1 MLSWIRRV
9 ALIGAR
15 RPYVAIGIALVL
27 VAISAYLLPKLH
39 ISTSRRDLV
48 STDNALQRRT
58 VEFDEKFGYTNS
70 PVIVVSGG
78 SKEDR
83 HKVVDA
89 LDHELEAIPELSSRV
104 LGRIN
109 PEQVAE
115 VLLFSDPK
123 AFEKGLPEGAGP
135 VGAKLEDGIDG
146 WIVVL
151 KEGLEQGL
159 EKGTADDAATK
170 DGLGRLGTM
179 FDALS
184 DELGGRS
191 GLTRMR
197 DLAPD
202 SDRKP
207 IAEGID
213 ELGYVSTAGG
223 ELHLVALFPALES
236 DEGFE
241 LEPVIN
247 SIRAA
252 RDKAV
257 VKAGTSN
264 VRADVTG
271 VPALAVDELQMV
283 QNDLAKTTIASSI
296 AILITLY
303 WAFRSFRQSLV
314 SFLPLGFGTIVT
326 FGVIQLTL
334 GHLNLVTASFA
345 SVLLGIGDFGVHIQS
360 RYSELLR
367 GGMSSKEAMETAL
380 LKSGAG
386 LVLATLTTAVAFLTT
401 MATEFT
407 AFAELGLI
415 TTIGLV
421 LMLAGAY
428 LLVPPATLLLL
439 GDKPRPA
446 PELPIFTQLER
457 FVKRWPRGILLVTA
471 VLTLVF
477 GYWLPKVEFNGRYF
491 DFLPKHTESA
501 RALSELSKDETASPF
516 VANVSAK
523 SIEEARELAVKL
535 RALPTVASV
544 ETATDLLGP
553 LDDERMAALKRVVT
567 FLGRPDGVADYAA
580 AAQKPIDK
588 EKLTKSLSSLSDTL
602 DEVAFALRQGGKD
615 AKPAEDAKAKLASLR
630 KQVDSSSV
638 EQITSLQRRAFE
650 ILDRAYRS
658 GRAVVERGGYA
669 TSDLPALFH
678 HRFVSKDG
686 SELALFVHP
695 KGDIWHVPTAEAF
708 YKEVSAISPE
718 ASGIATTLSEH
729 PKMIV
734 RGFQR
739 STVLAAIFVLVI
751 LFIGFR
757 RPLDVAASS
766 LPLVIGAVWMCGS
779 MPPLGLSFNHANIVV
794 LPLLLGLGLEA
805 SAHIVH
811 RYRESADENG
821 GVAKLH
827 EVLSGTGSAVLVGT
841 LTTVWGFTAMM
852 LADYRAMYWLGLVMT
867 IGKTATLAA
876 SLLVIPALL
885 VVFKKVK

>member
-1 MLSWIRRV
+1 M

-15 RPYVAIGIALVL
+15 RPYVAIAISLVL
-27 VAISAYLLPKLH
+27 VAISGYLLPKLK

-58 VEFDEKFGYTNS
+58 VEFDEKFGYTSS
-70 PVIVVSGG
+70 PVIVVAGG
-78 SKEDR
+78 SQSDR

-89 LDHELEAIPELSSRV
+89 LDKELQAVPELSNRV
-104 LGRIN
+104 LGRIK
-109 PEQVAE
+109 PEHVAE

-123 AFEKGLPEGAGP
+123 AFEKSLPDGSGP
-135 VGAKLEDGIDG
+135 VGSKLETGLEG
-146 WIVVL
+146 WVTIL

-159 EKGTADDAATK
+159 EKGAADDTAAR
-170 DGLGRLGTM
+170 DGLARLGTM
-179 FDALS
+179 FEALG
-184 DELGGRS
+184 DELAGSS
-191 GLTRMR
+191 GLTRLR
-197 DLAPD
+197 DLAPA
-202 SDRKP
+202 REHKP

-213 ELGYVSTAGG
+213 ELGYVSAAQGK
-223 ELHLVALFPALES
+223 LQLVALFPELES
-236 DEGFE
+236 DEGFQ
-241 LEPVIN
+241 LEPVIKQ
-247 SIRAA
+247 IRDA
-252 RDKAV
+252 RDRAIV
-257 VKAGTSN
+257 NAGASD
-264 VRADVTG
+264 VHADVTG
-271 VPALAVDELQMV
+271 VPALAVDELNMV
-283 QNDLAKTTIASSI
+283 QSDLAKTTLASSI
-296 AILITLY
+296 AILLTLY

-380 LKSGAG
+380 LKSGPG
-386 LVLATLTTAVAFLTT
+386 LVLATITTAVAFLTT

-415 TTIGLV
+415 TSIGLV

-446 PELPIFTQLER
+446 PELRIFNHLET
-457 FVKRWPRGILLVTA
+457 FVKRYPRAILGVAAVT
-471 VLTLVF
+471 TTVF
-477 GYWLPKVEFNGRYF
+477 LFWLPQVEFNGRYF
-491 DFLPKHTESA
+491 EFLPKNTESA
-501 RALSELSKDETASPF
+501 RALVELSKDETASPF
-516 VANVSAK
+516 VANVRAK
-523 SIEEARELAVKL
+523 SVEEARALAVSL

-544 ETATDLLGP
+544 ETATDLLAP
-553 LDDERMAALKRVVT
+553 LDDEKLVALKRIIAY
-567 FLGRPDGVADYAA
+567 LGRGDGPADYASA
-580 AAQKPIDK
+580 ANKPVDKTALQKA
-588 EKLTKSLSSLSDTL
+588 LSSLTDTV
-602 DEVAFALRQGGKD
+602 DEVAFTLRQGGKD
-615 AKPAEDAKAKLASLR
+615 AKPAEDAKGKLMALR
-630 KQVDSSSV
+630 ARVDEATPERLS
-638 EQITSLQRRAFE
+638 ELQTRALT
-650 ILDRAYRS
+650 ILDRAYVSARK
-658 GRAVVERGGYA
+658 VTERGGYA
-669 TSDLPALFH
+669 AADLPALFH

-695 KGDIWHVPTAEAF
+695 KGDIWDVPTAEAF
-708 YKEVSAISPE
+708 YKDVSSISPE
-718 ASGIATTLSEH
+718 TSGIATTLSEH

-739 STVLAAIFVLVI
+739 STILAAIFVLII
-751 LFIGFR
+751 LFVGFR
-757 RPLDVAASS
+757 RPLDVAASA

-811 RYRESADENG
+811 RYRESANENG

-827 EVLSGTGSAVLVGT
+827 DVLSGTGSAVFVGT

-867 IGKTATLAA
+867 IGKSATLAA
-876 SLLVIPALL
+876 SLLVLPALL
-885 VVFKKVK
+885 VVMKKAK

>member
-1 MLSWIRRV
+1 V

-15 RPYVAIGIALVL
+15 RPYVAIAISLVL
-27 VAISAYLLPKLH
+27 VGISAYLLPKLK

-48 STDNALQRRT
+48 STTNALQRRT

-78 SKEDR
+78 SQESR

-89 LDHELEAIPELSSRV
+89 LDEELESVPELKSRV

-135 VGAKLEDGIDG
+135 VGAKLEAGIDG
-146 WIVVL
+146 WIGVL
-151 KEGLEQGL
+151 KESLEQGL
-159 EKGTADDAATK
+159 EKGVADDAATK

-184 DELGGRS
+184 DELAGKS

-197 DLAPD
+197 DLAPA
-202 SDRKP
+202 SDKP
-207 IAEGID
+207 IADGID

-223 ELHLVALFPALES
+223 DLHLVALFPALES

-241 LEPVIN
+241 LEPVVKQ
-247 SIRAA
+247 IRAA

-257 VKAGTSN
+257 YKAGTTD

-271 VPALAVDELQMV
+271 VPALAVDELNMV
-283 QNDLAKTTIASSI
+283 QSDLAKTTIASSI
-296 AILITLY
+296 AILLTLY

-345 SVLLGIGDFGVHIQS
+345 SVLLGIGDFGVHIQT

-367 GGMSSKEAMETAL
+367 SGMSSKEAMETAL
-380 LKSGAG
+380 LKSGSG
-386 LVLATLTTAVAFLTT
+386 LVLATVTTAVAFLTT

-415 TTIGLV
+415 TSIGLV

-439 GDKPRPA
+439 GEKPRPA
-446 PELPIFTQLER
+446 PELPIFTHLES
-457 FVKRWPRGILLVTA
+457 FVKRWPRAILA
-471 VLTLVF
+471 VAAVSTLTF
-477 GYWLPKVEFNGRYF
+477 ACFLPQVQFNGRYF
-491 DFLPKHTESA
+491 DFLPKNTESA
-501 RALSELSKDETASPF
+501 RALSELSKDVTASPF
-516 VANVSAK
+516 VANVRATSV
-523 SIEEARELAVKL
+523 EEARDLAVKL

-553 LDDERMAALKRVVT
+553 LDDERMAALKRVVA
-567 FLGRPDGVADYAA
+567 FLGRPDGDADYAA
-580 AAQKPIDK
+580 AAKKPVDK
-588 EKLTKSLSSLSDTL
+588 AALQKSLSELNDTL
-602 DEVAFALRQGGKD
+602 EDVGAVLRSGGRD
-615 AKPAEDAKAKLASLR
+615 SAPASAAKAKLANLR
-630 KQVDSSSV
+630 KQVD
-638 EQITSLQRRAFE
+638 ETDAEAIAALQRRAFD

-658 GRAVVERGGYA
+658 GRAVVARGGYA
-669 TSDLPALFH
+669 TADLPALFH

-695 KGDIWHVPTAEAF
+695 KGDIWDVPTAEAF
-708 YKEVSAISPE
+708 YKEVSGISPE

-734 RGFQR
+734 RGFER
-739 STVLAAIFVLVI
+739 STVLAAIFVIVI

-757 RPLDVAASS
+757 RPLDVAASA

-779 MPPLGLSFNHANIVV
+779 MPPLGLSFNHANIVT

-821 GVAKLH
+821 GIGKLH
-827 EVLSGTGSAVLVGT
+827 EVLSGTGSAVFVGT
-841 LTTVWGFTAMM
+841 ITTVWGFTAMM

-867 IGKTATLAA
+867 IGKSATLAA